1 MSLVISDYEVERKV
15 KRAISQMNKNIRPT
29 EKEFLSR
36 AVNSYIDTLVKE
48 RIIRSI

>member
-1 MSLVISDYEVERKV
+1 MSLVISDYDTERKV
-15 KRAISQMNKNIRPT
+15 KRAISQMNNIRPT

>member
-15 KRAISQMNKNIRPT
+15 KRAISKMSSTIRPT

-36 AVNSYIDTLVKE
+36 AVNSYIDKLVKE
-48 RIIRSI
+48 RVIRSM